1 MYYQKLAVVTMATL
15 GLTLGAYATE
25 ENHDS
30 GAAQTPNEID
40 EAGGKHVSTKH
51 WSYKGDTGPAHW
63 GSLSEN
69 YALCASG
76 KKQSPVDITENVK
89 ADLPPLQFDYGM
101 TKMGLVRNDH
111 NLYAVHPA
119 ALAYLRD
126 PQSVDFATV
135 KLDSL
140 SIDGETYE
148 LLQFHPHTPSEEA
161 INGKRADMVIHLVHQ
176 NAQDKLAVVAVLF
189 KQGKA
194 NPSVAKMWEG
204 LSLTSRED
212 KPHEIKARKEVQID
226 VSQLLP
232 EEKNYYTLEGSLT
245 TPPCTE
251 GVKWIVLKQ
260 TVSISAQQLAQYEE
274 IYSHN
279 ARPLQPLNGRQV
291 LSSN

>member
-15 GLTLGAYATE
+15 GLTLGACTE
-25 ENHDS
+25 EKNHDS
-30 GAAQTPNEID
+30 GAIQTPNEID
-40 EAGGKHVSTKH
+40 ETGVKHAPTKH

-63 GSLSEN
+63 GSFSEN
-69 YALCASG
+69 YALCATG
-76 KKQSPVDITENVK
+76 KKQSPVDITKSVK
-89 ADLPPLQFDYGM
+89 ADLPRLQFNYS
-101 TKMGLVRNDH
+101 TTQMGLVRNDH
-111 NLYAVHPA
+111 NLYAVLKA
-119 ALAYLRD
+119 
-126 PQSVDFATV
+126 PQSVDFATE

-161 INGKRADMVIHLVHQ
+161 INGKRADMVIHFVHQ
-176 NAQDKLAVVAVLF
+176 NAQGKLAVVAVHF
-189 KQGKA
+189 NQGKA

-204 LSLTSRED
+204 LSQTSSEGN
-212 KPHEIKARKEVQID
+212 PLEIKARKEVQID
-226 VSQLLP
+226 VNQLLP
-232 EEKNYYTLEGSLT
+232 EDKNYYTLEGSLT

-260 TVSISAQQLAQYEE
+260 TVSISAQQLAQYKE